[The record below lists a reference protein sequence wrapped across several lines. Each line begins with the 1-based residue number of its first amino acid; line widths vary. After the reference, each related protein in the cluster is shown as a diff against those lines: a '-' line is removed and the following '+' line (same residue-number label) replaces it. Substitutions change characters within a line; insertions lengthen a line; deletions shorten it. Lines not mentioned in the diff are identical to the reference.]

1 MRCPFCS
8 DENTRVIDS
17 RTFSDARAIRRR
29 RECIKCLKR
38 FTTYETI
45 EAVGIVVLKKD
56 NRREEFNKEKIL
68 KGILR
73 AVEKRNISRERIET
87 IVLDIEKEAQDNL
100 KGEISTKQI
109 GNMIMKSLLQ
119 VDEVAYV
126 RFASVYKDF
135 KDLESFIKE
144 IEAMKE
150 ELK

>member
-135 KDLESFIKE
+135 KDLDSFIKE